1 MERDIIDFQT
11 ELGRHEDMLGRE
23 DVLAELDAL
32 LQGGPSRGWVLVK
45 GGPGMGKSAL
55 LAEWLKRRE
64 TSCHPVPPHH
74 VLRRGVEDWDRP
86 EVVKRNLAAQVE
98 RIFPALA
105 DPGARPESRLRELLE
120 RVSKA
125 ALAPRQ
131 EQLVLVVDGLD
142 EVEGAPDG
150 SNPLRRFLPH
160 ALPPGVKVLCA
171 SRPMYPHLS
180 WLEGLENVRAIDLND
195 ERWGGSNREVVRQ
208 YVNHLAPRFVPPL
221 TPAFVSEV
229 VEAAAGNV
237 LYAVK
242 LAEWL
247 QELPL
252 EKRRVELLP
261 RGLEALLEVS
271 WDPFQRLPADLRA
284 VALAGLGLVAV
295 AREALPLSVLAAVAN
310 WKTSEEGEFLRVA
323 SPFLLEEPGHNRS
336 EKAWRPFHECF
347 RSFIV
352 SKLGH
357 ERERECHQ
365 RLAEHLCQWPP
376 ETADQGFRRSYAL
389 RHGVTHW
396 LKAGQWTQARKLY
409 SNMGYLDEKCRV
421 AGVLSVEDAL
431 KSAAVEGPE
440 TERELPRDLHR
451 AVLAESH
458 HMRMTPESLPLF
470 IYNRLR
476 SSGWTKA
483 QIEHTLRFPA
493 GLPAFRL
500 RHPVKA
506 GRNERTL
513 KGHTHRV
520 MGCAVT
526 PDGRRLVSAS
536 WDNTLKVWDL
546 VSGQQVATLEGH
558 GAGVNG
564 CAVTADGRHVVS
576 ASRDNTLKV
585 WDLELGQQVATLG
598 SHGDSVK
605 SCVVTPDGR
614 RVVSASGDCSLKVWD
629 LESGQQ
635 VATLQGHG
643 SVVTSCAVTPDG
655 RRVVSTSD
663 DCTLRMWDLETGQQ
677 VAMLEGHGGGVN
689 GCAVTPDGQFMVSAF
704 DGRTLTVWDLETGR
718 QVATLEGHKQWVN
731 DCVVT
736 PDGRRVVSASDDRTL
751 KVWDLESGQQ
761 VASLEGHAHGVTGC
775 AVTPDGRHVVSASR
789 DNTLKV
795 WDLES
800 GHCLH
805 TIYGV
810 GAYHSVAVSSTT
822 ICAGDVL
829 GNVCIF
835 EMESNVPDKD
845 LALTH
850 TLPREPTMSTPLPKP
865 IIDAYRSNS
874 LTLFIGS
881 GLSLGEGVKGGFP
894 TWSQLPH
901 RLLDACEH
909 LGTLNSQEV
918 QDWRTLFKHRMSLE
932 RMLAQLGT
940 LRTTLGRDYPRALD
954 TIFRPSDIAPGAA
967 HQIVARLG
975 VRAILTTNY
984 DSLIEDAGGTPR
996 RNVYTWKDSDKAL
1009 RDLESER
1016 HVLFKV
1022 HGTAEHHDTVVMT
1035 EREYHESHSDPSY
1048 QKVLGHLLQR
1058 YMFLFIGYGI
1068 NDPLD
1073 LDLALKGNAD
1083 AFKSAARRHYVLL
1096 KDPSD
1101 SEQDRYLREYN
1112 VQVIRYSDHAQLP
1125 SILEALQ
1132 HAAAK

>member
-1 MERDIIDFQT
+1 
-11 ELGRHEDMLGRE
+11 
-23 DVLAELDAL
+23 
-32 LQGGPSRGWVLVK
+32 
-45 GGPGMGKSAL
+45 
-55 LAEWLKRRE
+55 
-64 TSCHPVPPHH
+64 
-74 VLRRGVEDWDRP
+74 
-86 EVVKRNLAAQVE
+86 
-98 RIFPALA
+98 
-105 DPGARPESRLRELLE
+105 
-120 RVSKA
+120 
-125 ALAPRQ
+125 
-131 EQLVLVVDGLD
+131 
-142 EVEGAPDG
+142 
-150 SNPLRRFLPH
+150 
-160 ALPPGVKVLCA
+160 
-171 SRPMYPHLS
+171 
-180 WLEGLENVRAIDLND
+180 
-195 ERWGGSNREVVRQ
+195 
-208 YVNHLAPRFVPPL
+208 
-221 TPAFVSEV
+221 
-229 VEAAAGNV
+229 
-237 LYAVK
+237 
-242 LAEWL
+242 
-247 QELPL
+247 
-252 EKRRVELLP
+252 
-261 RGLEALLEVS
+261 
-271 WDPFQRLPADLRA
+271 
-284 VALAGLGLVAV
+284 
-295 AREALPLSVLAAVAN
+295 
-310 WKTSEEGEFLRVA
+310 
-323 SPFLLEEPGHNRS
+323 
-336 EKAWRPFHECF
+336 
-347 RSFIV
+347 
-352 SKLGH
+352 
-357 ERERECHQ
+357 
-365 RLAEHLCQWPP
+365 
-376 ETADQGFRRSYAL
+376 
-389 RHGVTHW
+389 
-396 LKAGQWTQARKLY
+396 
-409 SNMGYLDEKCRV
+409 
-421 AGVLSVEDAL
+421 
-431 KSAAVEGPE
+431 
-440 TERELPRDLHR
+440 
-451 AVLAESH
+451 
-458 HMRMTPESLPLF
+458 
-470 IYNRLR
+470 
-476 SSGWTKA
+476 
-483 QIEHTLRFPA
+483 
-493 GLPAFRL
+493 
-500 RHPVKA
+500 
-506 GRNERTL
+506 
-513 KGHTHRV
+513 
-520 MGCAVT
+520 
-526 PDGRRLVSAS
+526 
-536 WDNTLKVWDL
+536 
-546 VSGQQVATLEGH
+546 
-558 GAGVNG
+558 
-564 CAVTADGRHVVS
+564 VTADGRHVVS

>member
-310 WKTSEEGEFLRVA
+310 WKTSEEWEFLRVA